1 MKKITTYLIL
11 TFLLSSIGYYL
22 IVRSKDLGLN
32 LSLVLF
38 YLMCCP
44 GVSGITTYL
53 IYEKGLS
60 GIGWRLGRVKWL
72 GLAYLLPIVYGTGAY
87 GVVWLSGLA
96 GINPDYRFN
105 PFNLIV
111 IGTLYN
117 VAFAS
122 GEEIGWRGFLVPQLY
137 KVTNFT
143 ATCLITG
150 IIWSV
155 WHFPLIIYGVYL
167 AKMAMAPQLLLFL
180 LGVTAVTFIISW
192 LRLKSG
198 SVWPAIL
205 FHASH
210 NLYIQWLFDPLTTE
224 TSSLS
229 KYVVGE
235 SGIPL
240 TIVFVVLAVVFWRLR
255 KRLPQRAAVAGRS
268 VPTGNK

>member
-32 LSLVLF
+32 PSLVLF
-38 YLMCCP
+38 YLMWCP

-60 GIGWRLGRVKWL
+60 GIGWRLGRLKWL
-72 GLAYLLPIVYGTGAY
+72 GLAYLLPIAYATGAY
-87 GVVWLSGLA
+87 GVIWLSGLA
-96 GINPDYRFN
+96 AINPDYSFN
-105 PFNLIV
+105 PFSLIV
-111 IGTLYN
+111 IGTLFN

-167 AKMAMAPQLLLFL
+167 ATMPMAPQLLLFL
-180 LGVTAVTFIISW
+180 VQVTSMTFVISW

-205 FHASH
+205 LHASH
-210 NLYIQWLFDPLTTE
+210 NLYIQRLFDPLTIE
-224 TSSLS
+224 TSYLS

-235 SGIPL
+235 SGIAL
-240 TIVFVVLAVVFWRLR
+240 TIVFVALALIFWGLR
-255 KRLPQRAAVAGRS
+255 KRLPEGRQS
-268 VPTGNK
+268 

>member
-22 IVRSKDLGLN
+22 IIRSKDLGLN
-32 LSLVLF
+32 PTFVIF
-38 YLMCCP
+38 YLMWCP

-60 GIGWRLGRVKWL
+60 GIGWRPGRVKWL
-72 GLAYLLPIVYGTGAY
+72 GLAYLLPIAYAAAAY

-96 GINPDYRFN
+96 AINPDYRFN
-105 PFNLIV
+105 PFSLIV
-111 IGTLYN
+111 IGTLFN
-117 VAFAS
+117 VANAT

-137 KVTNFT
+137 KLTNFT

-167 AKMAMAPQLLLFL
+167 ATMPMAPQLLLFV
-180 LGVTAVTFIISW
+180 VTVTSMTFVISW

-205 FHASH
+205 LHASH
-210 NLYIQWLFDPLTTE
+210 NLYIQSLFDPLTIE

-235 SGIPL
+235 SGIAM
-240 TIVFVVLAVVFWRLR
+240 TIVFITVAVVFWRLR
-255 KRLPQRAAVAGRS
+255 KRLPEGRQS
-268 VPTGNK
+268 